1 MRTIS
6 RRARP
11 HTVTVYNYIS
21 TTAGAAAYQRT
32 VLDHV
37 QLDPAYQQRLTQ
49 RGIQTDD
56 QAFMVLDLSDYT
68 ATNGRTFIAAESWPA
83 LTAAQKAPIF
93 HLPGPGRLL
102 RRWDGCRGNAV
113 HHKGRHAGE
122 ISVQRPPPASKAAP
136 PLEVTGMHGKDI
148 QPRRSEG
155 PVGAPARSV
164 GWTVLKAAL
173 RSPARES

>member
-83 LTAAQKAPIF
+83 LTAAQKALYFTFRAPDDF
-93 HLPGPGRLL
+93 FV
-102 RRWDGCRGNAV
+102 DGTAAEAMPSTTKAAMQAKYRCFAV
-113 HHKGRHAGE
+113 S
-122 ISVQRPPPASKAAP
+122 SVAAPASSQSGPAT
-136 PLEVTGMHGKDI
+136 LEVTG
-148 QPRRSEG
+148 R
-155 PVGAPARSV
+155 
-164 GWTVLKAAL
+164 
-173 RSPARES
+173 